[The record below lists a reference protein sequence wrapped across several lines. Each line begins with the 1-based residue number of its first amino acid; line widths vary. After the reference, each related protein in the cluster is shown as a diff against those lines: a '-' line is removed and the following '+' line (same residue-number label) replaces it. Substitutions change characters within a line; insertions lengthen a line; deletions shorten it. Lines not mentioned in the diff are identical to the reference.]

1 MVYRLGILLKMRYRK
16 IHITIFHVIGCISFL
31 GLPFLFAPDTTGF
44 KSWMNSPPG
53 RRDLISGLLLIG
65 FFYLNFY
72 RLLPSLYFSGKRTIY
87 FLIITFCFIIVSFL
101 PSVLTGRYQRMDRMR
116 PGSAQEYRNPESGQN
131 VPPDFLETAPDQ
143 REGSAGVDAPPPM
156 TSFPHP
162 PGRFGIFESGPQFF
176 LFLIVFLFSMGLAV
190 HDRWRMEE
198 KERIRVEL
206 HYLKSQL
213 NPHFLFNAMNGIYSL
228 TLEKSDQAPKAVL
241 MLSSMMRYVFSRDK
255 EMLVS
260 LREELEYIEN
270 YISLQRLRFGDQLKV
285 EYHISG
291 DSTGNSIAPMILVP
305 LVENAFKHGVNME
318 ADSFIRIRIDITTT
332 GLEMEVFN
340 HKVPMADDNDASS
353 GLGIR
358 NTRNRLELQYPG
370 VYSLKILNDHK

>member
-1 MVYRLGILLKMRYRK
+1 MRYRR
-16 IHITIFHVIGCISFL
+16 ILIIIFHIVGCISFL
-31 GLPFLFAPDTTGF
+31 GLPFLFAPDAVF
-44 KSWMNSPPG
+44 NSWIISPPG
-53 RRDLISGLLLIG
+53 RRDLISGMMLIG

-72 RLLPSLYFSGKRTIY
+72 KLLPALYFNRKKAIY
-87 FLIITFCFIIVSFL
+87 FGIITLCFVVVSFL
-101 PSVLTGRYQRMDRMR
+101 PSLLTGHYHRGDHMR
-116 PGSAQEYRNPESGQN
+116 PWAEQGAPPMG
-131 VPPDFLETAPDQ
+131 VPPPMGPQL
-143 REGSAGVDAPPPM
+143 PM

-285 EYHISG
+285 EYHING
-291 DSTGNSIAPMILVP
+291 DSTGKTIAPMILVP

-318 ADSFIRIRIDITTT
+318 ADSFIRLRIDITTT

-370 VYSLKILNDHK
+370 VYSLKILNDHNTFTSILHIQWIS

>member
-1 MVYRLGILLKMRYRK
+1 
-16 IHITIFHVIGCISFL
+16 
-31 GLPFLFAPDTTGF
+31 
-44 KSWMNSPPG
+44 MNSPPG

-143 REGSAGVDAPPPM
+143 REGSAGVDAPPPGPG
-156 TSFPHP
+156 FLRP
-162 PGRFGIFESGPQFF
+162 PGRHGIFESGPQFF

-190 HDRWRMEE
+190 HDRWRIEE

-228 TLEKSDQAPKAVL
+228 ALEKSDQAPKAVL

-255 EMLVS
+255 EMFVL
-260 LREELEYIEN
+260 LEEELEYISN
-270 YISLQRLRFGDQLKV
+270 YISLQRIRYGDQLKV
-285 EYHISG
+285 EFLVNG
-291 DSTGNSIAPMILVP
+291 DAKGKQIAPMILVP

-318 ADSFIRIRIDITTT
+318 ADPYIRILVEISDR
-332 GLEMEVFN
+332 GLKLEVFN
-340 HKVPMADDNDASS
+340 HKVPIADNNDPPG

-370 VYSLKILNDHK
+370 KHELKTSDEPQTFTSTLLIQWIS